1 MGVFMAMDPKHFRNT
16 LGRFATGVTVV
27 TVNDGEISRGMT
39 ANAFSSVSLDPPLI
53 LICVDQNATCLE
65 MIRNSKK
72 FNVNFL
78 SEEQKNISDWFAGK
92 GRDAD
97 DQFSELDY
105 DMGEN
110 KTPVLAGNIG
120 LLECDLFNEV
130 PGGVHTIFIGLVT
143 RALFEEDVKAPL
155 LYYASA
161 YRKIDLNA
169 QFD

>member
-1 MGVFMAMDPKHFRNT
+1 MEVFMAMDPKHFRNT

-27 TVNDGEISRGMT
+27 TVNDGDTLRGMT

-53 LICVDQNATCLE
+53 LVCVDQNATCLE

-78 SEEQKNISDWFAGK
+78 AEEQKDISDWFAGK
-92 GRDAD
+92 GRDAE

-110 KTPVLAGNIG
+110 ITPVLKGNIG

-130 PGGVHTIFIGLVT
+130 PGGDHSIFVGLVT

-155 LYYASA
+155 LYYASS
-161 YRKIDLNA
+161 YRKMDLDAEFN
-169 QFD
+169 

>member
-1 MGVFMAMDPKHFRNT
+1 MAMDPKYFRNT

-53 LICVDQNATCLE
+53 LVCVDEKATCLE
-65 MIRNSKK
+65 MIRNAKK

-78 SEEQKNISDWFAGK
+78 AEEQKEISDWFAGK
-92 GRDAD
+92 GRDAE
-97 DQFSELDY
+97 DQFSELEY

-110 KTPVLAGNIG
+110 ATPVLKGNIG
-120 LLECDLFNEV
+120 LLECELYNEV
-130 PGGVHTIFIGLVT
+130 PGGDHVIFIGLVT

-155 LYYASA
+155 LYYASS
-161 YRKIDLNA
+161 YRKMDLDA
-169 QFD
+169 QFN